1 MDILTLK
8 SDNEI
13 YQGQVN
19 NNIKTGYGKL
29 WSNEYS
35 YYGNFKNNKFE
46 GYGILEYYKNDLFKE
61 YKGGFKEGKKDG
73 HGKEIYINGEYYIGD
88 FKNDFKNGKGK
99 IFNKFNNIKIESEWV
114 NNIAKDNKYII
125 EYYDNGN
132 KKFEGEYN
140 GVNRNGEGKEYD
152 YKENLIF
159 EGIFEEDKRKSGK
172 IYNNGM
178 IIFNGEFSNNDP
190 ISGIFY
196 YKNGIKMTE
205 CKVLNI
211 KSTIS
216 DTNIISDKYLIGNS
230 ILFFHDDG
238 SIKFEGNLLKTRNV
252 FNSRVKTDVIVID
265 NIEYKVK
272 FGSGYYYEKGKLFP
286 KFEFDFYENEK
297 KKEIK
302 EFNSQNILISHSN
315 FDVNG
320 KLVLEKEYYQ
330 NGDIRI
336 ENSYIGGELSNQ
348 KIYWQDNKIKYI
360 VSYETDHLTL
370 IEYNNVE
377 EKIYEGRANNAL
389 KYYGLGKLYANNQLK
404 YDGNFNNSLFQG
416 LGILYENGLK
426 IYEGDFENNLYWG
439 NGISYYE
446 NSENIEYEGEWVNG
460 CKHGQGTLYSD
471 SGEIVYSGLFHN
483 NEIQM
488 N

>member
-1 MDILTLK
+1 MEILTLK
-8 SDNEI
+8 NDNE
-13 YQGQVN
+13 GQIIKN
-19 NNIKTGYGKL
+19 EKTGYGKL
-29 WSNEYS
+29 WNSKFS

-61 YKGGFKEGKKDG
+61 YKGEFKEGKKDG
-73 HGKEIYINGEYYIGD
+73 FGKEIYINGEYYIGN
-88 FKNDFKNGKGK
+88 FKNDLKNGKGK

-114 NNIAKDNKYII
+114 NNVARDNKYII

-140 GVNRNGEGKEYD
+140 GLNRNGNGKEYD
-152 YKENLIF
+152 YKEKLIF
-159 EGIFEEDKRKSGK
+159 EGIFEDDKRKSGK
-172 IYNNGM
+172 IYNNEM
-178 IIFNGEFSNNDP
+178 IVFNGEFINNDP
-190 ISGIFY
+190 IEGIFY
-196 YKNGIKMTE
+196 YDNGIKISE

-216 DTNIISDKYLIGNS
+216 DDNIICDKYLVGNN
-230 ILFFHDDG
+230 ILLFHDDG
-238 SIKFEGNLLKTRNV
+238 SLKFEGNLLKNRNF
-252 FNSRVKTDVIVID
+252 FNPRVKTDVIVID
-265 NIEYKVK
+265 NIEYKIR
-272 FGSGYYYEKGKLFP
+272 FGSGCYYEKGKLFP
-286 KFEFDFYENEK
+286 KYEFDFYENEK

-302 EFNSQNILISHSN
+302 EFNSQNILVNHSN
-315 FDVNG
+315 YDENG
-320 KLVLEKEYYQ
+320 KLILEKEYYH

-336 ENSYIGGELSNQ
+336 ENSYIGGELKNQ

-360 VSYETDHLTL
+360 ASYDNNELNL
-370 IEYNNVE
+370 IEYNNIE
-377 EKIYEGRANNAL
+377 EKIYEGKANNAF
-389 KYYGLGKLYANNQLK
+389 KYYGLGKLYSNNQLQ
-404 YDGNFNNSLFQG
+404 YEGNFNNSQYQG
-416 LGILYENGLK
+416 RGILYENGIK

-446 NSENIEYEGEWVNG
+446 STENLEYEGEWVNG

>member
-29 WSNEYS
+29 WNNEYS

-46 GYGILEYYKNDLFKE
+46 GYGVLEYYKNDLFKE

-73 HGKEIYINGEYYIGD
+73 YGKEIYINGEYYVGD

-152 YKENLIF
+152 YKEKLIF

-172 IYNNGM
+172 IYNNEM
-178 IIFNGEFSNNDP
+178 IIFNGEFINNEP

-205 CKVLNI
+205 CEVLNI
-211 KSTIS
+211 KNTIT
-216 DTNIISDKYLIGNS
+216 DNNIICDKYLIGNN

-265 NIEYKVK
+265 NIEYKIK
-272 FGSGYYYEKGKLFP
+272 YGSGYYYEKGKLFP

-320 KLVLEKEYYQ
+320 KLVIEKEYYQ

-336 ENSYIGGELSNQ
+336 ENSYVEGEISNQ
-348 KIYWQDNKIKYI
+348 KIYWQDNKVKYI
-360 VSYETDHLTL
+360 VSYETDYCTL
-370 IEYNNVE
+370 IEFNNLE
-377 EKIYEGRANNAL
+377 EKIYEGRANNTL
-389 KYYGLGKLYANNQLK
+389 KYYGLGKLYENNQLK
-404 YDGNFNNSLFQG
+404 YDGNFSNSLFQG
-416 LGILYENGLK
+416 RGILYENGLK

-439 NGISYYE
+439 NGISFYE

>member
-19 NNIKTGYGKL
+19 NTLKTGYGKL

-46 GYGILEYYKNDLFKE
+46 GYGVLEYYKNDLLKE

-152 YKENLIF
+152 YKEKLIF
-159 EGIFEEDKRKSGK
+159 EGVFEEDKRKSGK
-172 IYNNGM
+172 IYNNEM

-205 CKVLNI
+205 CEVFNI

-238 SIKFEGNLLKTRNV
+238 SIKFEGNLLKTRN
-252 FNSRVKTDVIVID
+252 I
-265 NIEYKVK
+265 
-272 FGSGYYYEKGKLFP
+272 G
-286 KFEFDFYENEK
+286 
-297 KKEIK
+297 
-302 EFNSQNILISHSN
+302 LI
-315 FDVNG
+315 F
-320 KLVLEKEYYQ
+320 
-330 NGDIRI
+330 
-336 ENSYIGGELSNQ
+336 
-348 KIYWQDNKIKYI
+348 
-360 VSYETDHLTL
+360 T
-370 IEYNNVE
+370 
-377 EKIYEGRANNAL
+377 
-389 KYYGLGKLYANNQLK
+389 
-404 YDGNFNNSLFQG
+404 
-416 LGILYENGLK
+416 
-426 IYEGDFENNLYWG
+426 
-439 NGISYYE
+439 
-446 NSENIEYEGEWVNG
+446 
-460 CKHGQGTLYSD
+460 
-471 SGEIVYSGLFHN
+471 
-483 NEIQM
+483 
-488 N
+488 